1 MRICHVAKCGR
12 KISDGV
18 KLYHLPQNS
27 VRRQL
32 WLDKIKRREA
42 NRNTKIKNI
51 SICSKHFYGG
61 KPAKA
66 IYPRHPDFVPSL
78 LLGDEPLELIDSPLL
93 PVIQD
98 HSLPIDELDQ
108 HNIPSNC
115 EESLHTTIECELSS
129 DENPSETTLH
139 LDSLLCHE
147 SLSQSDDCKDID
159 WVPSPM
165 IYDVVPEYFVECIL
179 NDSEDPL
186 SLPDGSDL
194 PNPTTSVPESSINF
208 SSPSHTFLLTVDRPL
223 THHIVVQDKISI
235 PNKPTPVWLNLNCSL
250 SNLVTPTVP
259 NDRMEVSS
267 SASCKLLDHSYV
279 LVPPRSPTSPGE
291 SAAASSTSRNS
302 QLATSQE
309 PQKNAAPYESDH
321 SYVLRSS
328 STPTVTEEESLHLDM
343 AGYRNFIEG
352 VATPTAEWTWSF
364 NERNNNLVCS
374 CHFFSHDG
382 VMTIKSVKM
391 ITMNRVALYLNGKP
405 ITPQDIQLEFRSK
418 AELANILEDFHHR
431 KICQGIVDDSLADVE
446 VTDKCARNKEG
457 NLWRSKMRMEIAG
470 SNLCSSCRRFIDY

>member
-12 KISDGV
+12 KTSDGV
-18 KLYHLPQNS
+18 KLYSLPQNS

-42 NRNTKIKNI
+42 NRNTKINNI

-78 LLGDEPLELIDSPLL
+78 LLGDEPPELIDSPLL
-93 PVIQD
+93 SVIQD

-115 EESLHTTIECELSS
+115 KESLHTTIECELPS
-129 DENPSETTLH
+129 DDDPSETTLH

-147 SLSQSDDCKDID
+147 SLSQSDID

-250 SNLVTPTVP
+250 SNMVTPTVP

-279 LVPPRSPTSPGE
+279 LVPPRLPTSPGE
-291 SAAASSTSRNS
+291 SAAASSTSHNS
-302 QLATSQE
+302 QSATSQE
-309 PQKNAAPYESDH
+309 PQENAAPYESDH
-321 SYVLRSS
+321 NYVLRSS
-328 STPTVTEEESLHLDM
+328 STPTVNEEESLHLDM
-343 AGYRNFIEG
+343 AGYHNFIEG

-382 VMTIKSVKM
+382 VMTIKSVKI
-391 ITMNRVALYLNGKP
+391 ITMNKVALYLNAKP

-418 AELANILEDFHHR
+418 AELAKILEDFHHR

>member
-18 KLYHLPQNS
+18 KLYHLPRNS

-61 KPAKA
+61 KPAKE
-66 IYPRHPDFVPSL
+66 IYPRHPDYVPSL
-78 LLGDEPLELIDSPLL
+78 LLGDEPLELTDSPLL
-93 PVIQD
+93 SVIQD
-98 HSLPIDELDQ
+98 HSLPI
-108 HNIPSNC
+108 
-115 EESLHTTIECELSS
+115 
-129 DENPSETTLH
+129 
-139 LDSLLCHE
+139 
-147 SLSQSDDCKDID
+147 DDCKDID

-208 SSPSHTFLLTVDRPL
+208 SSPIHTFLLTVDRPL
-223 THHIVVQDKISI
+223 TRHIVVQDKISI
-235 PNKPTPVWLNLNCSL
+235 PNKPTPSVELNLNCSL
-250 SNLVTPTVP
+250 SNLVTPTVQ
-259 NDRMEVSS
+259 NYRMEVSS

-279 LVPPRSPTSPGE
+279 LVPPKSPTSPGE
-291 SAAASSTSRNS
+291 GAAASSTSRNS
-302 QLATSQE
+302 QSATSQE
-309 PQKNAAPYESDH
+309 PQENAAPYESDH
-321 SYVLRSS
+321 NYVLRSS
-328 STPTVTEEESLHLDM
+328 STPTVNESEESLHLDM
-343 AGYRNFIEG
+343 AGYRNFIDG
-352 VATPTAEWTWSF
+352 VATPTADWTWSF

-382 VMTIKSVKM
+382 VMTIKSVKI
-391 ITMNRVALYLNGKP
+391 ITRNKVALYLNAKL

-418 AELANILEDFHHR
+418 AELAKILEDFHHR

-446 VTDKCARNKEG
+446 VTDKCARNKED
-457 NLWRSKMRMEIAG
+457 NLWCSKMRMEIAG
-470 SNLCSSCRRFIDY
+470 SNLCSNLSIMPPFYRLLEENYK